1 MQLSVNS
8 CCSSFGIFILKLGV
22 TELTKKYQMLSISSK
37 APLLTIQGSV
47 EEIQKV
53 FFPGNFY
60 LEVDLPRTVIR
71 DQSFISSRGV
81 GDNFLRGLILGGR
94 F

>member
-22 TELTKKYQMLSISSK
+22 TELMKKYQMLSISSK

-71 DQSFISSRGV
+71 DQSFISSWGV

>member
-1 MQLSVNS
+1 MCSSRKHVSNAQFSVNS
-8 CCSSFGIFILKLGV
+8 CYSSFCFGFLILKLGV
-22 TELTKKYQMLSISSK
+22 MELRKKYQTLSISSK

-60 LEVDLPRTVIR
+60 LEVDLHA
-71 DQSFISSRGV
+71 
-81 GDNFLRGLILGGR
+81 L
-94 F
+94 